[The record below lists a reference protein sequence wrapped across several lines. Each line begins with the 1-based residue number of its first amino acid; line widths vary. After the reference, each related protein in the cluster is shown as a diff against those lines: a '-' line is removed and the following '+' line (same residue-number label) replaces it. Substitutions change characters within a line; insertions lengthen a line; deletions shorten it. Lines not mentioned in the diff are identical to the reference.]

1 MIWEGIPGGAGDN
14 LDNKHPM
21 GGYRQLRQGVVSGVN
36 IRKIEKGN
44 GLVTI
49 ATLSQGKYG
58 KYFSQSSYID
68 THPLFPI
75 YLDDLKSS
83 LISLP
88 VSEVSENSILQ

>member
-1 MIWEGIPGGAGDN
+1 VTTWTTGTPW
-14 LDNKHPM
+14 
-21 GGYRQLRQGVVSGVN
+21 GGYRLPRQGVVSGVN
-36 IRKIEKGN
+36 IRKNKKGN

-58 KYFSQSSYID
+58 RYFSQSSYID

-83 LISLP
+83 LISLT
-88 VSEVSENSILQ
+88 VSEVSKNSFLQ